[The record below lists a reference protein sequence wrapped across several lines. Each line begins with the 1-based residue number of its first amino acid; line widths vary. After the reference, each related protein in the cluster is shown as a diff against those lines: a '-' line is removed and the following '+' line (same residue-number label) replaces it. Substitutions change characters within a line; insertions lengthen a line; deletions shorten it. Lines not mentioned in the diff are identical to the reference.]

1 MYSHTIPYPVREA
14 VLLDAL
20 GIVDLAAVA
29 VFAAT
34 GALVAARREMD
45 LLGFILVGTVTGIG
59 GGTLRDLVLGVR
71 PVFWVSSPGYLVV
84 CIVAAG
90 MTYWMARFLDSRYR
104 ALLWADA
111 VGLAL
116 YSVIGAFKAELFE
129 AAPVVCVV
137 MGVMTA
143 AFGGLMRDIMCG
155 ERSLLFNPEIYASAA
170 LGGALAFM
178 ASASLD
184 IPVEA
189 RAAIG
194 FSVALALRAGA
205 ILYGWSLPKYDHP
218 VHPSRV
224 EKQSEGPPG
233 SG

>member
-1 MYSHTIPYPVREA
+1 MYSHAVPYPVREA

-29 VFAAT
+29 VFAIT

-59 GGTLRDLVLGVR
+59 GGTLRDLALGVQ

-90 MTYWMARFLDSRYR
+90 MTYWMARFLDSRYS

-116 YSVIGAFKAELFE
+116 YSVIGAFKAELFN
-129 AAPVVCVV
+129 AAPVVCVT
-137 MGVMTA
+137 MGMMTA
-143 AFGGLMRDIMCG
+143 AFGGLMRDIICG
-155 ERSLLFNPEIYASAA
+155 ERSLLFNPEIYATAA
-170 LGGALAFM
+170 LAGSVAFV
-178 ASASLD
+178 ASAGLD

-189 RAAIG
+189 RALAG
-194 FSVALALRAGA
+194 FFVALALRAGA
-205 ILYGWSLPKYDHP
+205 ILYGWTLPKY
-218 VHPSRV
+218 VHPEPPPRPG
-224 EKQSEGPPG
+224 EGVDRG
-233 SG
+233 